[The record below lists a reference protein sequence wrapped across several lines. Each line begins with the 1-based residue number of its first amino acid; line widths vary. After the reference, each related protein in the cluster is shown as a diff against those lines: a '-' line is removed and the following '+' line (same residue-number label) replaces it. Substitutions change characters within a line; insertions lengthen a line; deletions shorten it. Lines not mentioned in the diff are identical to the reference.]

1 MHRSPL
7 PILADFLFLH
17 NLLNEKS
24 LDHQS
29 FESISAH
36 VQKKFQKNDLISV
49 GNLLSLLLK
58 NNDLAETNNRLV
70 AYYLLYDIFRNDNEF
85 DSTSAPR
92 DSPFIYFLYQIIDSK
107 DLKLTQVERN
117 FIVQLLA
124 SGVKDVSTYM
134 RNQKSMAD
142 SHSNTF
148 QYRLALQANAAPHQT
163 NRSSQDTIRFGSC
176 EENVHG

>member
-24 LDHQS
+24 LDHMS
-29 FESISAH
+29 FEAVTAL

-49 GNLLSLLLK
+49 GNLLSLLIK

-85 DSTSAPR
+85 DNNSSPR
-92 DSPFIYFLYQIIDSK
+92 DSPFSFFLYQVIDSK
-107 DLKLTQVERN
+107 DAKLNQVERN

-124 SGVKDVSTYM
+124 SGTKDVSTMKWDRDKNLIFFTLSYASK
-134 RNQKSMAD
+134 RRI
-142 SHSNTF
+142 TF
-148 QYRLALQANAAPHQT
+148 DKPI
-163 NRSSQDTIRFGSC
+163 SSKCPSIWQL
-176 EENVHG
+176 